1 MAKTWKGEGYDLH
14 GHLQKTFTKT
24 TLVTWHHCKL
34 SRPPCLNQTP
44 LPTKPRFKKKTLYN
58 NQNTSLNRRK
68 TDCLYQWPGG
78 LVAMTPGRKA
88 RAQQRI
94 N

>member
-44 LPTKPRFKKKTLYN
+44 LPTKPRLKKKHYIIT
-58 NQNTSLNRRK
+58 K
-68 TDCLYQWPGG
+68 THPSIEEKRTASISG
-78 LVAMTPGRKA
+78 LVV
-88 RAQQRI
+88 
-94 N
+94 